1 MTVGA
6 QSTLVPLRE
15 VALGVHLRPYA
26 VHALGGLAVCRLAR
40 EIREER
46 GRSSSDLF
54 AAGTVVTG
62 VRRAMASLV
71 PAELRHELP
80 SDW

>member
-1 MTVGA
+1 ME
-6 QSTLVPLRE
+6 LRAHLILSVK

-26 VHALGGLAVCRLAR
+26 VHALGALAVCRLAC
-40 EIREER
+40 EIREEP

-62 VRRAMASLV
+62 VRRAMVSLA
-71 PAELRHELP
+71 PAELRHDLP